1 MLVSDWKETG
11 APTRVDAHMFRPVYS
26 CIIYGSL
33 WGLFLGLLHSLTVC
47 FRLEVRRSI
56 CRLQSSRQQLEKVIT
71 CLATC
76 TRMATLVFLVYGRGT
91 LVAAITLGYDRVY
104 PVVHRCTAA
113 PLHRCTASITR
124 PPKSAA
130 LCLVNARFSARYTP
144 WTGDEGYRRCTRRFS
159 D

>member
-1 MLVSDWKETG
+1 MLVSDWKGTG
-11 APTRVDAHMFRPVYS
+11 APTRVDPQMFRPVYS

-47 FRLEVRRSI
+47 FRLEVHRSI

-91 LVAAITLGYDRVY
+91 LFAAITLGYDRVY

-113 PLHRCTASITR
+113 PLHRQHH
-124 PPKSAA
+124 
-130 LCLVNARFSARYTP
+130 TP
-144 WTGDEGYRRCTRRFS
+144 S
-159 D
+159 